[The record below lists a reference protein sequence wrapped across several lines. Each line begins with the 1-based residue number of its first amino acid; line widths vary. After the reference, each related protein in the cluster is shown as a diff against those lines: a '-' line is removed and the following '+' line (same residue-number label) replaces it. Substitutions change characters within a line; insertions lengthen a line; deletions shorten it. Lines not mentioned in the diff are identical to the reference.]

1 MSDVCDDDTGVSYLS
16 EELYFIFYFYPGI
29 LIFFLK
35 SKISPVRD
43 SWLSLP
49 TTALPRDRTCV
60 LPTTMLLRDRVCVLT
75 LVGI

>member
-16 EELYFIFYFYPGI
+16 EKLFFIFYFYSGI
-29 LIFFLK
+29 LISFLK
-35 SKISPVRD
+35 SKISPVRN

-60 LPTTMLLRDRVCVLT
+60 FLTTTLPRDQTCVLT

>member
-1 MSDVCDDDTGVSYLS
+1 MSDVCDDDTGISYLS
-16 EELYFIFYFYPGI
+16 EKLFFIFYFYSGI
-29 LIFFLK
+29 LISFLK
-35 SKISPVRD
+35 SKISSVRD